1 MRMLKGL
8 ALAGGLAIAATTF
21 PALAQQDQQQ
31 APMMGPGRMMG
42 PGGMMGQGVGGPTG
56 QGAGPMMGPGA
67 GAMMGPGMMSGCRM
81 MGGMMGSGM
90 GGMMGMM
97 MGGGPMM
104 GMMGGGPMME
114 ARLAYQKAELGITDA
129 QAAAWD
135 DYVAAFRTRGAAMQ
149 SMHADILQIMQSGN
163 AMARLDAHIK
173 AMEAMVESL
182 KALKPATEALYAVLT
197 DEQKAKADQLLG
209 GCGMI

>member
-149 SMHADILQIMQSGN
+149 SMHADMLQIMQSGN

-173 AMEAMVESL
+173 AMEAMVDSL

-197 DEQKAKADQLLG
+197 DDQKAKADQLLG
-209 GCGMI
+209 GCGMM